1 VTAEIG
7 REVHL
12 EIANL
17 RDSMNFGLGFLG
29 KNAKNI
35 MEWRRNRGMSDIQL
49 ARNKPN
55 EQSDKGGIRM
65 KEDFSN
71 EEWNNLLTLP
81 YAVSITVIAAAPSFL
96 GAWGESKAMM
106 TEPGK
111 LASASGSALVG
122 LISTELQSRA
132 KDLVKEQQILMK
144 NDPARYKNETTQ
156 ACKFAAKALSKVS
169 PEEAFAYKKWIM
181 AIGQKVAEA
190 AKEHGVAVSEPE
202 KIVLSEIKTA
212 LGL

>member
-1 VTAEIG
+1 MSEINQQ
-7 REVHL
+7 ETNQISNQTMV
-12 EIANL
+12 
-17 RDSMNFGLGFLG
+17 
-29 KNAKNI
+29 
-35 MEWRRNRGMSDIQL
+35 GM
-49 ARNKPN
+49 
-55 EQSDKGGIRM
+55 RM

-111 LASASGSALVG
+111 LASASGSALLG
-122 LISTELQSRA
+122 LISTEMQSRA
-132 KDLVKEQQILMK
+132 KDIVKEQQILMK
-144 NDPARYKNETTQ
+144 NDQARYKNETTQ

-169 PEEAFAYKKWIM
+169 PEEALAYKKWIM

-202 KIVLSEIKTA
+202 KIVLSEIKKA

>member
-1 VTAEIG
+1 MV
-7 REVHL
+7 
-12 EIANL
+12 
-17 RDSMNFGLGFLG
+17 
-29 KNAKNI
+29 
-35 MEWRRNRGMSDIQL
+35 GM
-49 ARNKPN
+49 
-55 EQSDKGGIRM
+55 RM

-111 LASASGSALVG
+111 LASASGSALLG
-122 LISTELQSRA
+122 LISTEMQSRA
-132 KDLVKEQQILMK
+132 KDIVKEQQILMK
-144 NDPARYKNETTQ
+144 NDQARYKNETTQ

-169 PEEAFAYKKWIM
+169 PEEALAYKKWIM

-212 LGL
+212 LGLELQNTS